1 MLNCAKLDAIVLACY
16 WCLLKRADS
25 HSLNHGSG
33 YRGHYHTPVQYLLSH
48 FSGYFDYCFPSTT
61 HFLILQP
68 STEHHQ
74 GLNMYMRFKVPS
86 FFFLTAVNKMHA
98 LLKETV
104 WQGANY
110 TKA

>member
-1 MLNCAKLDAIVLACY
+1 MILVPEG
-16 WCLLKRADS
+16 ADPCKS
-25 HSLNHGSG
+25 QCHA
-33 YRGHYHTPVQYLLSH
+33 PVQYLLVTFWVFES
-48 FSGYFDYCFPSTT
+48 YFIFPSINY
-61 HFLILQP
+61 FLSSHP

-74 GLNMYMRFKVPS
+74 GLNMYMRSS
-86 FFFLTAVNKMHA
+86 FFFAAVNKMHA